1 MVCVLKQLYLK
12 TFNHVSK
19 PTFQDIWEFGQ
30 NMVYP
35 EFKIY
40 LLKLIFFNIFRCL
53 DKLILKINFK

>member
-12 TFNHVSK
+12 KFNHVSK

-40 LLKLIFFNIFRCL
+40 LLKLMFFFIFL
-53 DKLILKINFK
+53 DVWIS